1 MKYTERFPW
10 NESKKIREIVSFG
23 KENVTE
29 SAELHESVK
38 TADKSDALYAL
49 IEAIHAG
56 ETRND
61 VSYMEQALKRAVGT
75 WTENYN
81 KPVLKDHR
89 ELADN
94 QLGRVI
100 KAEFIDTVTRPH
112 TLLTAKITNP
122 LAIDKINKG
131 EYLTVSIG
139 SEAKK
144 ALCSI
149 CGVDVIHEWSKCPH
163 WRGEYYDEEGGRTTK
178 EKGGRKCV
186 YEIHELSHDE
196 VSFVSTPADADAKVV
211 KTATSL
217 DKLKEGNVTK
227 NDILNEIK
235 AVEDSDKESSLKAK
249 EVTELKYKALKAGID
264 LSEQSDAVKE
274 TKEDVIPEITDITA
288 NEKYE
293 KLEALYN
300 ELVAKHEDITAKYQA
315 CTETNKSL
323 TEQVEFKN
331 MQIVELERISAS
343 IDSFCKEKDIALK
356 QSLNKEAEL
365 VSKLRQ
371 SMVDRTVDAGILTNR
386 IFDREKA
393 IKEYSNKDT
402 SVLEYILNEFK
413 TNIKSVVS
421 ESKVEVK
428 NDTVTSVS
436 ESVQDNVVN
445 EQNDAEPGF
454 LQRPTLDIIKQA
466 HEGNEEAI
474 RIINAWKN
482 L

>member
-1 MKYTERFPW
+1 M
-10 NESKKIREIVSFG
+10 SFG

-249 EVTELKYKALKAGID
+249 EVTD
-264 LSEQSDAVKE
+264 SE
-274 TKEDVIPEITDITA
+274 TDVTVSFFTSTFD
-288 NEKYE
+288 
-293 KLEALYN
+293 
-300 ELVAKHEDITAKYQA
+300 
-315 CTETNKSL
+315 SL
-323 TEQVEFKN
+323 TTDLIFVLNSFSIYSSTEVSL
-331 MQIVELERISAS
+331 LEYSLIAFSLSKIRFVRIPASTVRSTIDWRNLLTSSAS
-343 IDSFCKEKDIALK
+343 LFKDCFKAISFSLQKLSIDAEMRSNSTICIF
-356 QSLNKEAEL
+356 LNSTCSVKLLL
-365 VSKLRQ
+365 VS
-371 SMVDRTVDAGILTNR
+371 
-386 IFDREKA
+386 
-393 IKEYSNKDT
+393 
-402 SVLEYILNEFK
+402 
-413 TNIKSVVS
+413 
-421 ESKVEVK
+421 
-428 NDTVTSVS
+428 
-436 ESVQDNVVN
+436 VQ
-445 EQNDAEPGF
+445 A
-454 LQRPTLDIIKQA
+454 
-466 HEGNEEAI
+466 
-474 RIINAWKN
+474 
-482 L
+482 